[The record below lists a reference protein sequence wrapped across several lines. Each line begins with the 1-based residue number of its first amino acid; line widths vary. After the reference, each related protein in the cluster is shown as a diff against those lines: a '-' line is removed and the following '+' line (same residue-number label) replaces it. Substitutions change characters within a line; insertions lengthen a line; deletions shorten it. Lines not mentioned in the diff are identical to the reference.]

1 MFNLVLS
8 TVDALRHAP
17 ADITKMKI
25 TKFWAIRFPDV
36 NPVIQLVKTVKITQ
50 TQGMPKTKA
59 NGRLHVK
66 NNNIKLKYNLSFLH
80 TKENFR

>member
-1 MFNLVLS
+1 MCNSVLN

-50 TQGMPKTKA
+50 TQEMLKMKA
-59 NGRLHVK
+59 NGCIRVK
-66 NNNIKLKYNLSFLH
+66 NNNIKLKYNLSF
-80 TKENFR
+80 